1 MARTLVITGANR
13 GIGLEMT
20 RQAAARGDTVFAL
33 SRDPSKM
40 PSVDGDVIVLAADVT
55 DEASLAAAASRVD
68 RGVDLLVCNAG
79 MLRGRG
85 GLDDPA
91 YSAADWQASLM
102 TNVAGPFLTVR
113 AFHPVLKRAKAA
125 KIAIISS
132 VMASSERAPGG
143 AYSYRASKAA
153 ASNLAANLA
162 KGLASDGIAV
172 GAYHPGW
179 VRTDMGGSSAE
190 RPVAQGAETA
200 TWLALD
206 APRELSGRFFRDRQE
221 IAW

>member
-1 MARTLVITGANR
+1 
-13 GIGLEMT
+13 
-20 RQAAARGDTVFAL
+20 
-33 SRDPSKM
+33 
-40 PSVDGDVIVLAADVT
+40 
-55 DEASLAAAASRVD
+55 
-68 RGVDLLVCNAG
+68 

-172 GAYHPGW
+172 GALHPGW
-179 VRTDMGGSSAE
+179 VRTDMGGSSADIDAKDSAAGLLARFDALGIATSGVFE
-190 RPVAQGAETA
+190 DYQGK
-200 TWLALD
+200 
-206 APRELSGRFFRDRQE
+206 P
-221 IAW
+221 IPY